1 MNRAGLIFGTTNSF
15 VAGLTE
21 EELEAIYQQA
31 YKPFVRALYA
41 QPDVAATLHYSGTL
55 LEWLRKRHGEFID
68 VLSELVSRRQVELL
82 GGGFHEPLLPLIP
95 NQDRLG
101 QIEMLTT
108 YLRKEFGRRP
118 RGAVITQ
125 HVWDQALVT
134 AFKNSGIEYL
144 FLDDR
149 VFASAGLSGPRLH
162 EPCITEDQGKSVIV
176 FPVHSVPLATLLP
189 QEPDAVVAEVVAAQ
203 EQSPYAVVSLILD
216 GAELGGTPESFARCY
231 EDGWL
236 PALLKAFSLIRAG
249 RQPGLTHPYRYLR
262 RHGADAHRRTYFP
275 STTLNQY
282 YELQGLKPREPGT
295 PGRSIRDLALESAEV
310 YLLYA
315 KMQHTHVLVNQI
327 RGDKY
332 RRQAGRQE
340 LWRAQSWGAYG
351 GGWGHPAQRYR
362 ARESA
367 YAALIQA
374 EKTTRERGIFR
385 ASVTPMDFDLDG
397 LPELLYHGSEI
408 NGYVHRL
415 GGVLFELDSMWATH
429 NYLDLAESRDA
440 DDDGS
445 GVFRPRTTR
454 RAYVDSIWSGTNL
467 LWTGLG
473 KLYELLGTKRD
484 QGDLTLSAAVPLAQG
499 EVELQ
504 KNYVFKRATVE
515 VNTSLIS
522 SLEEDLDL
530 VLGQELNFAF
540 ASDSVD
546 CLRVYC
552 RSGRGK
558 RVEIGPENQT
568 VAGQSNVLFE
578 DRDHGQV
585 LSVLASDRIDW
596 DLERNVNR
604 EDGSFQGSRL
614 RARFPMS
621 LKAGSRIDVRLS
633 LRIEKA

>member
-15 VAGLTE
+15 VAGRTE
-21 EELEAIYQQA
+21 EDLESIYQQA

-55 LEWLRKRHGEFID
+55 LEWLRQRHSEFID

-82 GGGFHEPLLPLIP
+82 GGGFHEPILPLIP

-149 VFASAGLSGPRLH
+149 VFGAAGLTGPQLC

-176 FPVHSVPLATLLP
+176 FPVRSRPLSELLEQDP
-189 QEPDAVVAEVVAAQ
+189 ERVVADVVAEQ
-203 EQSPYAVVSLILD
+203 ELSRFAVVSLMLD
-216 GAELGGTPESFARCY
+216 GSELGGSAGSFASCY
-231 EDGWL
+231 EEGWL
-236 PALLKAFSLIRAG
+236 PALLKAFSETRAG

-262 RHGADAHRRTYFP
+262 RHGSDAHRRTYFP
-275 STTLNQY
+275 STTLSQY
-282 YELQGLKPREPGT
+282 YQLQGLSPREPGT

-310 YLLYA
+310 RLLYA

-327 RGDKY
+327 RGDKH
-332 RRQAGRQE
+332 RRQAGRHE
-340 LWRAQSWGAYG
+340 LWRAQTWGAYG
-351 GGWGHPAQRYR
+351 AGWGQPAQRYR
-362 ARESA
+362 ARATS

-397 LPELLYHGSEI
+397 LPELLYHGPEI

-429 NYLDLAESRDA
+429 NYLDLAESRD
-440 DDDGS
+440 GEEEVS
-445 GVFRPRTTR
+445 VFRPPTTR
-454 RAYVDSIWSGTNL
+454 RAYVDSLWSGTTMQ
-467 LWTGLG
+467 WSGLNQ
-473 KLYELLGTKRD
+473 LYELLGAKRD
-484 QGDLTLSAAVPLAQG
+484 QGDFTLSAAVPLPQG
-499 EVELQ
+499 EIELQ

-515 VNTSLIS
+515 VNTSLLS
-522 SLEEDLDL
+522 SLEEDLTL

-546 CLRVYC
+546 CLRVYE

-568 VAGQSNVLFE
+568 VSGQSNVLFE
-578 DRDHGQV
+578 DRSHRQV
-585 LSVLASDRIDW
+585 LSVLASDRVDW

-614 RARFPMS
+614 RARFPVL
-621 LKAGSRIDVRLS
+621 LKAGSRVDVRLS
-633 LRIEKA
+633 LRIERA